1 MEAIRLKGK
10 EGFGI
15 NPSKDWK
22 EREREAGDREV
33 ANSSPLSAPVNDD
46 FFDQEESSRSCVC
59 PGKVVVSSKVLH
71 ISIAS
76 RQKYCACRFRWFF
89 HLVSHRPESDC
100 ASGIFFSRSKTR
112 ILMCCFSWTPFSR
125 ETSDACTHEAL
136 FLYQEKN

>member
-46 FFDQEESSRSCVC
+46 FFYQEESSRSCV
-59 PGKVVVSSKVLH
+59 
-71 ISIAS
+71 
-76 RQKYCACRFRWFF
+76 
-89 HLVSHRPESDC
+89 
-100 ASGIFFSRSKTR
+100 
-112 ILMCCFSWTPFSR
+112 
-125 ETSDACTHEAL
+125 
-136 FLYQEKN
+136 